1 MAIHA
6 EYGKKTINDIVLLYK
21 NRQINLEPGFQR
33 NSVWTVSDRRRL
45 IESIFAQFPL
55 PNIFLYS
62 RNENG
67 RLVYDVIDGKQRL
80 ETILMFM
87 GTGNFRRDT
96 FTTKLELDEDGP
108 WDWDWP
114 MISKLAEEARFRF
127 EIFPLQTV
135 EVSGSLS
142 EIVDLFVR
150 INSTG
155 KRLTSGEKR
164 HARFYESPFLK
175 AADRLLRRYKKYF
188 VGARILSPAE
198 ISRMKGAELVS
209 ELLMSIGAGG
219 IINKKAALDR
229 AIGNETIHGST
240 LNKCQRE
247 FVATINVLRK
257 AFPELGQTRFRNTAE
272 FYSLFMVVWQLRS
285 EGAVLGDIRRNR
297 LAFDLLKSLSV
308 GVDTLRDRFKKAE
321 KVVPQA
327 PYSDYLVDGTGGHGQ
342 RRHETATRKDSAR
355 APWPALRSAG
365 RGKTVF
371 SVEQRRILFNSDA
384 QPKCNDCGANLAWTN
399 FTVDHIKP
407 YTKGGRTALENAQ
420 LMCKSCNSKKG
431 GR

>member
-1 MAIHA
+1 MAIRA

-33 NSVWTVSDRRRL
+33 NSVWTISDRRRL

-87 GTGNFRRDT
+87 GIANFKRDK
-96 FTTKLELDEDGP
+96 FTTKLDLDEDGP

-114 MISKLAEEARFRF
+114 MIGNLVPEDRFRF
-127 EIFPLQTV
+127 ELFPLQTV

-188 VGARILSPAE
+188 VSARILSPAE

-209 ELLMSIGAGG
+209 ELLMSISAGG

-229 AIGNETIHGST
+229 AIGNESIHGST

-247 FVATINVLRK
+247 FIATINVLRK
-257 AFPELGQTRFRNTAE
+257 AFPDLGQTRFRNTAE
-272 FYSLFMVVWQLRS
+272 FYSLFMVIWQLRS
-285 EGAVLGDIRRNR
+285 EGAVLGDRRRNG
-297 LAFDLLKSLSV
+297 LAFELLKSLSV
-308 GVDTLRDRFKKAE
+308 GVDGLRDRFKKAE
-321 KVVPQA
+321 PVRPRA
-327 PYSDYLVDGTGGHGQ
+327 PYSDYLLTVQGDTDSAATRQ
-342 RRHETATRKDSAR
+342 RRAKILHGLLGPIFERRDAKR
-355 APWPALRSAG
+355 L
-365 RGKTVF
+365 F
-371 SVEQRRILFNSDA
+371 SIEQRRILFNSDV
-384 QPKCNDCGANLAWTN
+384 QPKCRACGSSLAWTN

-420 LMCKSCNSKKG
+420 LMCQPCNSKKG

>member
-33 NSVWTVSDRRRL
+33 NSVWTISDRRRL

-62 RNENG
+62 RNDNG

-87 GTGNFRRDT
+87 GIGNFRRDA

-114 MISKLAEEARFRF
+114 MISKFTEEDRFRF
-127 EIFPLQTV
+127 ETFPLQTV

-175 AADRLLRRYKKYF
+175 AADRLLRRYKSYF

-209 ELLMSIGAGG
+209 ELLMSIGSGG
-219 IINKKAALDR
+219 IINKKSALDR
-229 AIGNETIHGST
+229 AISNETIHGST
-240 LNKCQRE
+240 LSKCQRE
-247 FVATINVLRK
+247 FVATINALRK
-257 AFPELGQTRFRNTAE
+257 SFPNLAQTRFRNTAE
-272 FYSLFMVVWQLRS
+272 FYSLFMVMWQLRG
-285 EGAVLGDIRRNR
+285 EGAVLGDHQRNK
-297 LAFDLLKSLSV
+297 LAFDFLRTLSI
-308 GVDTLRDRFKKAE
+308 GVDTLRDQYKKIQ
-321 KVVPQA
+321 KVEPQV
-327 PYSDYLVDGTGGHGQ
+327 PYSDYLLTVQGDTDSAATRQ
-342 RRHETATRKDSAR
+342 RRAR
-355 APWPALRSAG
+355 ILHGLLDPLFDR
-365 RGKTVF
+365 RDVKRLF
-371 SVEQRRILFNSDA
+371 SIEQRRILFNSDA
-384 QPKCNDCGANLAWTN
+384 QPSCQAGGSDLAWTN

-407 YTKGGRTALENAQ
+407 YTKGGRTAIENAQ
-420 LMCKSCNSKKG
+420 LMCKPCNSKKG

>member
-1 MAIHA
+1 VAIHA
-6 EYGKKTINDIVLLYK
+6 EYGKKSINDIVLLYK

-33 NSVWTVSDRRRL
+33 NSVWTLSDRRRL

-67 RLVYDVIDGKQRL
+67 RVVYDVIDGKQRL

-87 GTGNFRRDT
+87 GVANFKKHK
-96 FTTKLELDEDGP
+96 FTTKLDLDEDGP
-108 WDWDWP
+108 WEWDWP
-114 MISKLAEEARFRF
+114 MINKFAAEDRFRF

-188 VGARILSPAE
+188 VGARILSPTE

-209 ELLMSIGAGG
+209 ELLMSISSGG
-219 IINKKAALDR
+219 IINKKSALDR

-327 PYSDYLVDGTGGHGQ
+327 PYSDYLLTVQGDTDSAATRQ
-342 RRHETATRKDSAR
+342 RRAKILHGLLGPLFDRRD
-355 APWPALRSAG
+355 
-365 RGKTVF
+365 GKRLF

-384 QPKCNDCGANLAWTN
+384 QPKCRGCGANLAWTN

-407 YTKGGRTALENAQ
+407 FTKGGRTALENAQ

>member
-33 NSVWTVSDRRRL
+33 NSVWTISDRRRL

-55 PNIFLYS
+55 PNVFLYS

-87 GTGNFRRDT
+87 GIGNFRRDT

-114 MISKLAEEARFRF
+114 MISKLAEEDRFRF

-175 AADRLLRRYKKYF
+175 AADRLLRRYKRYF

-209 ELLMSIGAGG
+209 ELLMSIGSGG

-285 EGAVLGDIRRNR
+285 EGAVLADNRRNR

-327 PYSDYLVDGTGGHGQ
+327 PYSDYLLTVQGDTDSAATRQ
-342 RRHETATRKDSAR
+342 RRAKILYGLLGPLFDRRD
-355 APWPALRSAG
+355 
-365 RGKTVF
+365 GKRLF

-384 QPKCNDCGANLAWTN
+384 QPKCRGCGANLAWAN
-399 FTVDHIKP
+399 FTVDHVKP